1 MKLASLGKV
10 HCLLADIVP
19 SLRLDPWS
27 WPGMTVS
34 GHLWYLEGDGVN
46 KMMVLW
52 VHDFSTSGLLP
63 VRLDY

>member
-1 MKLASLGKV
+1 
-10 HCLLADIVP
+10 
-19 SLRLDPWS
+19 
-27 WPGMTVS
+27 MTAS

-63 VRLDY
+63 VQLDY